1 MTINFRVYG
10 YVYGH
15 IRASTKIQDAIK
27 AINTIIHF
35 ANNSNLPIT
44 AFFTENESS
53 AKLEHPELFRLL
65 DMTQTGDIILIEQI
79 NRISRLNDIDWNKLK
94 TIIKTKQLKIIFLDL
109 PTSHQIIEYN
119 DKFTDT
125 MLMVINDL
133 IFDILETT
141 VRKDYQDHRRR
152 QIEGIAT
159 AKTQGLY
166 KGRRENT
173 KLHRKIELLLLRNE
187 PYSVIMSSLKCS
199 RGTIAKVAKRKKEL
213 AK

>member
-65 DMTQTGDIILIEQI
+65 DRAQTSDIILIEQI
-79 NRISRLNDIDWNKLK
+79 DRISRLNDIDWNKLK
-94 TIIKTKQLKIIFLDL
+94 TIIKAKQLKMIFLDL
-109 PTSHQIIEYN
+109 PTSHQFIEHN
-119 DKFTDT
+119 NEFINR
-125 MLMVINDL
+125 MLITINDL
-133 IFDILETT
+133 MFDILEAT
-141 VRKDYQDHRRR
+141 VRKDYQERRDR
-152 QIEGIAT
+152 QIEGIAK
-159 AKTQGLY
+159 AKTNGLY

-187 PYSVIMSSLKCS
+187 PYSVIMSTLKCA

>member
-27 AINTIIHF
+27 AINAIIHF

-65 DMTQTGDIILIEQI
+65 DRAQSSDIILIEQI
-79 NRISRLNDIDWNKLK
+79 DRISRLNNTDWNKLK

-109 PTSHQIIEYN
+109 PTSHEFIKHN
-119 DKFTDT
+119 DEFINR
-125 MLMVINDL
+125 MLTTINDL
-133 IFDILETT
+133 MFNILEAT
-141 VRKDYQDHRRR
+141 VRKDYQDHRDR
-152 QIEGIAT
+152 QIKGIAK

-166 KGRRENT
+166 KGRREDT
-173 KLHRKIELLLLRNE
+173 KLHKKIELLLLRNE
-187 PYSVIMSSLKCS
+187 PYSVIMSTLQCA
-199 RGTIAKVAKRKKEL
+199 RGYYC
-213 AK
+213 

>member
-65 DMTQTGDIILIEQI
+65 DMAQTGDIILIEQI

-133 IFDILETT
+133 MFDMLDAT
-141 VRKDYQDHRRR
+141 VRKDYQDHRDR
-152 QIEGIAT
+152 QIEGIAK
-159 AKTQGLY
+159 AKTNGLY